1 MKILMVCMGNVCR
14 SPMAQ
19 VVTLHMA
26 EQAGL
31 ARDILVDSAGTHA
44 GGSRE
49 APDPRAQMVLA
60 ARGYPVGTSRARQV
74 IGRDFDRHDLIL
86 AMDQANLNELQ
97 RLCPAEHAHKLHL
110 FLAFAHGADGGEVPD
125 PYYGNIEGFERV
137 LDLCEAGARA
147 LVDRLRN
154 APSPAT
160 LPAHTIAVG
169 AETSQP

>member
-1 MKILMVCMGNVCR
+1 MKLLMVCMGNVCR

-26 EQAGL
+26 GQAGL

-44 GGSRE
+44 DGSRE
-49 APDPRAQMVLA
+49 TPDPRAKLVLA

-74 IGRDFDRHDLIL
+74 IERDFARHDLIL
-86 AMDQANLNELQ
+86 AMDQVNLNELQ

-110 FLAFAHGADGGEVPD
+110 FLEFAQGADGCEIPD
-125 PYYGNIEGFERV
+125 PYYGNVEGFERV

-147 LVDRLRN
+147 LIDHLQN
-154 APSPAT
+154 APAT
-160 LPAHTIAVG
+160 ILPAHASAVG
-169 AETSQP
+169 AETGQS